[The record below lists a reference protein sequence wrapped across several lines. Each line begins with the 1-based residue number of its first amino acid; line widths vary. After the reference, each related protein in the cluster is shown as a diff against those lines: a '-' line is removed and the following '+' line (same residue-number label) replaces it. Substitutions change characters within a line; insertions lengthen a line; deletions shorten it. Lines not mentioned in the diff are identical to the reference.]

1 MSLSELAQTFAALE
15 DAAQKRPL
23 DFFRWL
29 PGQREFLEATGPR
42 VLLRGGN
49 QWLGKTTVGVAELWY
64 RLTGDHPLK
73 PVRKPPITA
82 LVITATHEQGQNIQR
97 RIFDLADA
105 SMLTDDTVWDPAK
118 GAFRGKYPRVRLKNG
133 SECMFRS
140 GRGEAL
146 NLAGLTVDYVW
157 IDEPPTS
164 SRVYSEALKRLL
176 RTSGDM
182 RLTLTPINAPVEWLR
197 QACEAGQIQDIHC
210 PLTPEAVIP
219 VGATRPIRL
228 GDGTPADQ
236 EWIDALRAETLAH
249 EIPVV
254 IDGEWETRSLAPIF
268 AAWQPSAMVSR
279 KTPRGDVP
287 VFVGI
292 DHGEGKHGSSCGL
305 VVAVEAVPGEDAP
318 HVYVLSEYASPDLCT
333 EDQDA
338 AGILEALERA
348 GLLWCDLKM
357 AYGDRPHHGS
367 NRRGSIAKKSNA
379 LLTAA
384 LCRATAAPHHG
395 IARGHNLTPP
405 IRSAKRGKGG
415 PGAPGAVSFG
425 CTWLHRAMLRGRF
438 TVHPRCVNL
447 IGALSRYQGRP
458 NSQASHYVDALR
470 YSLREVIYGSVK
482 HTRSA
487 SRVAFR

>member
-1 MSLSELAQTFAALE
+1 MSLADLARSFAALE
-15 DAAQKRPL
+15 DAAQSRPL
-23 DFFRWL
+23 DFFQWL
-29 PGQREFLEATGPR
+29 PGQRAFLEATGPR

-49 QWLGKTTVGVAELWY
+49 QWLGKTTCGVAELWY
-64 RLTGDHPLK
+64 RLTGDHPYK

-82 LVITATHEQGQNIQR
+82 LVITATHEGGQMIQR
-97 RIFDLADA
+97 RIWDLCDA
-105 SMLTDDTVWDPAK
+105 SSLTDDTVWDPSK
-118 GAFRGKYPRVRLKNG
+118 GAFRGKYPRVRLRNG
-133 SECMFRS
+133 SECIFRS

-164 SRVYSEALKRLL
+164 SRIYSEAQKRIL

-182 RLTLTPINAPVEWLR
+182 RLSLTPINAQVAWL
-197 QACEAGQIQDIHC
+197 QEACEAGQIEDIHC

-219 VGATRPIRL
+219 VGATEPIRL
-228 GDGTPADQ
+228 GDGTPAD
-236 EWIDALRAETLAH
+236 EAWIAQLRSETLAH
-249 EIPVV
+249 EVPVV
-254 IDGEWETRSLAPIF
+254 IDGEWEMRSQAPVF
-268 AAWQPSAMVSR
+268 NAWSPSSMISR
-279 KTPRGDVP
+279 AVPHGDVA

-292 DHGEGKHGSSCGL
+292 DHGEGKHGSSCAI
-305 VVAVEAVPGEDAP
+305 VVAVEPVHGEDVP
-318 HVYVLSEYASPDLCT
+318 RVYVLSEYASADLCT

-338 AGILEALERA
+338 AGILEGLERA
-348 GLLWCDLKM
+348 GVLWCDLKM

-367 NRRGSIAKKSNA
+367 NRRQSIAKKSNA
-379 LLTAA
+379 LLSSAMCKA
-384 LCRATAAPHHG
+384 SAAPHHG

-425 CTWLHRAMLRGRF
+425 CTWLHRAMIRGRF

-447 IGALSRYQGRP
+447 IGALGRYQGRS
-458 NSQASHYVDALR
+458 NSEPSHYIDALR
-470 YSLREVIYGSVK
+470 YSLKDIIYTSVR
-482 HTRSA
+482 HTRAA